1 MLIFMMP
8 NCVARILNAA
18 KLRRGNDVQTPLPN
32 LSDQTPGDRF
42 PGFPLLPNALFAQ
55 CFVHRRELLLKSG
68 SGTKSVELEAR
79 KDLNSRTS

>member
-1 MLIFMMP
+1 MLSFMMP

-18 KLRRGNDVQTPLPN
+18 KLRRGNDVQTPPPN

-55 CFVHRRELLLKSG
+55 CFVHRRELLLKRG
-68 SGTKSVELEAR
+68 SGTKPVKLEAR
-79 KDLNSRTS
+79 KDLNSLTS